1 MSYTKY
7 RRFDAQFVS
16 TISGDDG
23 IEVDV
28 DVSADIHPDGNV
40 DLVEVIETVNGTNW
54 TGQLCDYDYEMLA
67 EEAISH
73 ADAAREDA
81 EMRRWE
87 VK

>member
-1 MSYTKY
+1 MSYKT
-7 RRFDAQFVS
+7 RRYDAQF
-16 TISGDDG
+16 TTRMSGDDG
-23 IEVDV
+23 IEIDV
-28 DVSADIHPDGNV
+28 DVSADVHPDGNV
-40 DLVEVIETVNGTNW
+40 DLVEVIETMNGTDW
-54 TGQLCDYDYEMLA
+54 TGQLCDWNYEMLA